1 MIRSFSEAVCE
12 IVGSVIN
19 QHSGK
24 NSTLQPHYFSIEM
37 YLRWNLGTL
46 HFLKKLIEDVY
57 NREKK
62 LYIRKTTRIDM
73 IVTKDLSKSAAV
85 SSFHKRAEEKS
96 NLPASFWI

>member
-37 YLRWNLGTL
+37 YLRWNLGPL

-57 NREKK
+57 NREK
-62 LYIRKTTRIDM
+62 
-73 IVTKDLSKSAAV
+73 
-85 SSFHKRAEEKS
+85 
-96 NLPASFWI
+96 